1 MLNFT
6 KHFSLRA
13 VLNGFIN
20 AWLINLALDFSLSIY
35 TDNMALEL
43 NFVISAICAVIGV
56 LVFQKLLPPAQRF
69 TKTIAFITLSIIS
82 FFAAFLLFFC
92 LPSPFPLRTTNNADG
107 LLLMFLS
114 LNYGVIAALG
124 RVIIIISLTIKN
136 HYEKN

>member
-6 KHFSLRA
+6 KHFYLCA
-13 VLNGFIN
+13 VLNGLIN
-20 AWLINLALDFSLSIY
+20 ALLLNLALDFSLSTY
-35 TDNMALEL
+35 TENMALEWS
-43 NFVISAICAVIGV
+43 FVISAVCAGIGI
-56 LVFQKLLPPAQRF
+56 LAFLMLLPPAQGYA
-69 TKTIAFITLSIIS
+69 KIIAFITLSVFS
-82 FFAAFLLFFC
+82 FLLAFLLFFC

-124 RVIIIISLTIKN
+124 RVIIIISMTIKN